1 LLIGKDASIKKI
13 FPVSTS
19 KWANRSD
26 AFNIFVGD
34 MSKDIGEQ
42 FAMMNEVSA
51 KISQKTF
58 DKFVEEA
65 VTEFKQ
71 DHDTDKVNGLQ
82 VLII

>member
-1 LLIGKDASIKKI
+1 
-13 FPVSTS
+13 
-19 KWANRSD
+19 
-26 AFNIFVGD
+26 

-65 VTEFKQ
+65 VAEFKQ
-71 DHDTDKVNGLQ
+71 DHDIDKVNGLQ
-82 VLII
+82 VYEFIKAKIAEIIDMHYDGEL

>member
-1 LLIGKDASIKKI
+1 
-13 FPVSTS
+13 
-19 KWANRSD
+19 
-26 AFNIFVGD
+26 

-58 DKFVEEA
+58 DKFVAEA
-65 VTEFKQ
+65 KTEFKQ

-82 VLII
+82 VYEFLTAKIAEIIDMHYDGEL

>member
-1 LLIGKDASIKKI
+1 
-13 FPVSTS
+13 
-19 KWANRSD
+19 
-26 AFNIFVGD
+26 

-82 VLII
+82 VYEFITSKIAEIIDMHYDGEL

>member
-1 LLIGKDASIKKI
+1 
-13 FPVSTS
+13 
-19 KWANRSD
+19 
-26 AFNIFVGD
+26 

-42 FAMMNEVSA
+42 FAMMNEVSS

-82 VLII
+82 VYEFITAKIAEIIDMHYDGEL

>member
-1 LLIGKDASIKKI
+1 
-13 FPVSTS
+13 
-19 KWANRSD
+19 
-26 AFNIFVGD
+26 

-58 DKFVEEA
+58 DKFVAEA

-71 DHDTDKVNGLQ
+71 YHDTDKVNGLQ
-82 VLII
+82 VYEFITSKIAEIIDMHYDGEL

>member
-1 LLIGKDASIKKI
+1 
-13 FPVSTS
+13 
-19 KWANRSD
+19 
-26 AFNIFVGD
+26 

-65 VTEFKQ
+65 VAEFKQ
-71 DHDTDKVNGLQ
+71 DHDIDKVNGLQ
-82 VLII
+82 VYEFITDKIAEIIDMHYDGEL

>member
-1 LLIGKDASIKKI
+1 
-13 FPVSTS
+13 
-19 KWANRSD
+19 
-26 AFNIFVGD
+26 

-82 VLII
+82 VYEFITAKIAEILDMHYDGEL